1 MRRMEEDAHGDDL
14 ILGLQILRTRHVG
27 FQDIVADST
36 CGTVYAYFA
45 CTGAGDAGSD
55 KLLLATSVL
64 PAAAEKG
71 QVTSLWVEHRYAG
84 VFLWQFFASI

>member
-36 CGTVYAYFA
+36 CGTVYTYFA

-55 KLLLATSVL
+55 KLLLATSIL

>member
-1 MRRMEEDAHGDDL
+1 MRRMEDDAHGDDL
-14 ILGLQILRTRHVG
+14 ILQILRTCHVA

-36 CGTVYAYFA
+36 CGTVYTYFA
-45 CTGAGDAGSD
+45 CTGAAGDAGSD

-84 VFLWQFFASI
+84 VFLWQVFASI